1 MPFQIIRNDIT
12 KVKADAIV
20 NTANP
25 FPIVGDGTDTAIYK
39 AAGWDALLAERQKIG
54 LIEPGNTE
62 YTAAFNLNAKYIFHT
77 VGPAWIDGKHD
88 EKKILRA
95 SYRSALELAD
105 QLSCRSIAFPL
116 LASGSYRF
124 PKDVALQIALE
135 EIQKFLLEHEMRIL
149 LVVFDRKAFELSSKL
164 VGKIDEYI
172 DEHSVGELHI
182 MEYGEL
188 YDSDY
193 HASGRIR
200 GMGRP
205 PKQGTRDAR
214 LSSRRLTREEELAL
228 SRRLNRRVA
237 RDIERRGS
245 GKAAMLGADKKEE
258 SWQSRALS
266 FDGDF
271 WKPEKK
277 TKTLDDILD
286 EPSETFQQKL
296 FHLIDDSGLSDTQ
309 VYKRANISKQ
319 LFSKIR
325 SDVDYSPKKKTVFAF
340 AIALKLDID
349 ATQDLLARAGYAM
362 SPSSKF
368 DLIISY
374 FITHHDYD
382 IFKINST
389 LFGYGQPTLGV

>member
-1 MPFQIIRNDIT
+1 MPFRIIRNDIT

-25 FPIVGDGTDTAIYK
+25 FPIVGDGTDTAIYR
-39 AAGWDALLAERQKIG
+39 AAGWDRLLAERQKIG
-54 LIEPGNTE
+54 MIEPGHTE
-62 YTAAFNLNAKYIFHT
+62 YTEAFDLNAKYIFHT

-95 SYRSALELAD
+95 SYRSALALAD
-105 QLSCRSIAFPL
+105 KLSCKSIAFPL
-116 LASGSYRF
+116 LASGSYKF

-135 EIQKFLLEHEMRIL
+135 EIQRFLLEHEMRIL
-149 LVVFDRKAFELSSKL
+149 LVVFDRKAFELSAKL

-182 MEYGEL
+182 MEYG
-188 YDSDY
+188 
-193 HASGRIR
+193 
-200 GMGRP
+200 
-205 PKQGTRDAR
+205 DAYEPGYA
-214 LSSRRLTREEELAL
+214 SSR
-228 SRRLNRRVA
+228 SKRVA
-237 RDIERRGS
+237 RDVQRRGNHH
-245 GKAAMLGADKKEE
+245 AARGADGE
-258 SWQSRALS
+258 SWQAKAIA
-266 FDGDF
+266 FGGDF

-286 EPSETFQQKL
+286 ESSETFQQKL
-296 FHLIDDSGLSDTQ
+296 LQLIDESGLKDAQ

-340 AIALKLDID
+340 AIALELDID

>member
-39 AAGWDALLAERQKIG
+39 AAGWDVLLAERQKIG
-54 LIEPGNTE
+54 LIEPGDTE
-62 YTAAFNLNAKYIFHT
+62 YTPAFDLNAKYIFHT

-95 SYRSALELAD
+95 SYRSALALAD
-105 QLSCRSIAFPL
+105 KLSCKSIAFPL
-116 LASGSYRF
+116 LASGSYKF

-135 EIQKFLLEHEMRIL
+135 EIQRFLLEHEMRIL
-149 LVVFDRKAFELSSKL
+149 LVVFDRKAFELSAKL

-182 MEYGEL
+182 MEYG
-188 YDSDY
+188 
-193 HASGRIR
+193 
-200 GMGRP
+200 
-205 PKQGTRDAR
+205 DAYEPGYA
-214 LSSRRLTREEELAL
+214 SSR
-228 SRRLNRRVA
+228 SQRVA
-237 RDIERRGS
+237 RDVQRRGNHH
-245 GKAAMLGADKKEE
+245 AARGADGE
-258 SWQSRALS
+258 SWQAKAIA
-266 FDGDF
+266 FGGDF

-286 EPSETFQQKL
+286 ESSETFQQKL
-296 FHLIDDSGLSDTQ
+296 LQLIDESGLKDAQ

-325 SDVDYSPKKKTVFAF
+325 SDEDYSPKKKTVFAF
-340 AIALKLDID
+340 AIALELDID